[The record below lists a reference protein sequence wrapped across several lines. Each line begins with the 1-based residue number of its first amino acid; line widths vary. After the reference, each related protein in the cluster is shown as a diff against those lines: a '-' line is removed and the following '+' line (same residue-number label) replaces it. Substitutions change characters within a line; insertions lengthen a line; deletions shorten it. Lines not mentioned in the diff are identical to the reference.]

1 MQRRGLDPSN
11 GDLEFMIALRM
22 PWPVLVRLLNTLLLF
37 AAFGTAAAQD
47 TSVTLSATPALSNLI
62 GETLGKNPGIQ
73 AARAAVEA
81 AEARVRG
88 ADQPLYNPE
97 LALDAEQAE
106 TRSATLGLTQT
117 IDWADKRGARTG
129 VAGAELD
136 QVRAEYATVRQQLT
150 GELLA
155 ALGRYHAAA
164 DVQRLAQQR
173 LALMQR
179 FLELAEKRRRAGDL
193 NQVEL
198 DLARLAHTQATLQL
212 SRTASDLAEAEQA
225 LVAVTGEPRDWP
237 ALPGDLPALADIDV
251 DTLLAN
257 LPALRVV
264 QARVGAARASV
275 TLRSRERRP
284 DPTLGVRAGQERGFR
299 NGNNDDYGAVGL
311 TLSIPLYVRNSFRAE
326 VETAGAELIQAEQ
339 SLQDR
344 YRRARAQLLSAA
356 ERYRLSRGA
365 WQGWLS
371 TGQASLGSQ
380 VELLER
386 LWQAGEMST
395 ADYLVQLNQT
405 LDTRIDALEV
415 QGRLWSAWAEWL
427 VASGQTDAWLGQ
439 PDAR

>member
-1 MQRRGLDPSN
+1 
-11 GDLEFMIALRM
+11 MIALRM

-37 AAFGTAAAQD
+37 AAVGTAAAQD
-47 TSVTLSATPALSNLI
+47 TSVTLPATPALRNLI

-106 TRSATLGLTQT
+106 TRAATLGLSQA

-136 QVRAEYATVRQQLT
+136 QVRAEYAIVRQQLT

-173 LALMQR
+173 LELMQR

-212 SRTASDLAEAEQA
+212 SRTASDLAESEQSLA
-225 LVAVTGEPRDWP
+225 AVTGEPRRDWP
-237 ALPGDLPALADIDV
+237 ALPGDLPALADIDA

-257 LPALRVV
+257 LPALRVE
-264 QARVGAARASV
+264 QGRVGAARAAV
-275 TLRSRERRP
+275 TLRTRERRP
-284 DPTLGVRAGQERGFR
+284 DPTLGIRAGQERGFR
-299 NGNNDDYGAVGL
+299 NGNDDAYGVVGL
-311 TLSIPLYVRNSFRAE
+311 TLSIPLYVRNDFRAE

-395 ADYLVQLNQT
+395 TDYLVQLNQT

-415 QGRLWSAWAEWL
+415 QGRLWSAWADWL
-427 VASGQTDAWLGQ
+427 VASGQADAWLGLGSQ
-439 PDAR
+439 PAPHAP

>member
-1 MQRRGLDPSN
+1 MT
-11 GDLEFMIALRM
+11 ALRM
-22 PWPVLVRLLNTLLLF
+22 PWPVLVWLLNTLLLF
-37 AAFGTAAAQD
+37 VAVGTAAAQD
-47 TSVTLSATPALSNLI
+47 TSVTLPATPALRNLI
-62 GETLGKNPGIQ
+62 SETLEKNPGIQ

-106 TRSATLGLTQT
+106 TRSATLGLSQA

-129 VAGAELD
+129 VADAELD

-173 LALMQR
+173 LELMQR

-225 LVAVTGEPRDWP
+225 LAAVTGEPRRDWP
-237 ALPGDLPALADIDV
+237 ALPGDLPALDDIDAV
-251 DTLLAN
+251 TLLAN
-257 LPALRVV
+257 LPALRVE
-264 QARVGAARASV
+264 QGRVGAARASV
-275 TLRSRERRP
+275 TLRTRERRP
-284 DPTLGVRAGQERGFR
+284 DPTVGLRAGQERAFR
-299 NGNNDDYGAVGL
+299 NGNDDAYGAVGL
-311 TLSIPLYVRNSFRAE
+311 TLSIPLYVRNDFRAE
-326 VETAGAELIQAEQ
+326 VEIAGAELIQAEQ

-371 TGQASLGSQ
+371 IGQASLGSQ

-395 ADYLVQLNQT
+395 TDYLVQLNQT

-427 VASGQTDAWLGQ
+427 VASGQADAWLGQ